1 MAITENDYENL
12 QKQQK
17 GLLDIDTQ
25 GFYFDNIRPFMKDM
39 LLTCKTD
46 KELLRTIEK
55 VINASDSFCN
65 DKNYEALNE
74 SFDILDTAI
83 TDANYFNG
91 VMKKA
96 PEEEKNK
103 VRKLID
109 KIADLRMIIKC
120 EQPVVP
126 EEPKIRNRLNYKE
139 PTNLSPNGEN
149 EDFSTH
155 NMHVLNTPILKNRIP
170 NR

>member
-1 MAITENDYENL
+1 MAITESDYGDL

-25 GFYFDNIRPFMKDM
+25 GYYFNNIRPFMQNM

-46 KELLRTIEK
+46 GELLRTIEK
-55 VINASDSFCN
+55 VINAGDSFCN

-74 SFDILDTAI
+74 SFDVLNTAI
-83 TDANYFNG
+83 TDTSYFNG

-103 VRKLID
+103 VRELIE
-109 KIADLRMIIKC
+109 KISDLRMIIKC

-126 EEPKIRNRLNYKE
+126 EEKKIRERLNYRE
-139 PTNLSPNGEN
+139 PTTLSPNGEN

-155 NMHVLNTPILKNRIP
+155 NMHKLNTPIPKNRIP

>member
-25 GFYFDNIRPFMKDM
+25 EFYFGNIRPFMKDM

-103 VRKLID
+103 VRELID

-126 EEPKIRNRLNYKE
+126 EKPKIRNRLNYKE

-149 EDFSTH
+149 KDFSTH
-155 NMHVLNTPILKNRIP
+155 NMHNLNTPILKNRIP

>member
-1 MAITENDYENL
+1 MAITEDDYENL
-12 QKQQK
+12 QRQQK

-25 GFYFDNIRPFMKDM
+25 EFYFGNIRPFMQDM

-55 VINASDSFCN
+55 VINAGDSFCN

-74 SFDILDTAI
+74 SFDVLDTAI

-103 VRKLID
+103 VRELID
-109 KIADLRMIIKC
+109 KIADLRMIIKWI
-120 EQPVVP
+120 VV
-126 EEPKIRNRLNYKE
+126 
-139 PTNLSPNGEN
+139 
-149 EDFSTH
+149 
-155 NMHVLNTPILKNRIP
+155 
-170 NR
+170 

>member
-103 VRKLID
+103 VRELID

-126 EEPKIRNRLNYKE
+126 EEPKIRNGWNYKE
-139 PTNLSPNGEN
+139 PTNLAANGEN

-155 NMHVLNTPILKNRIP
+155 NMHTLNTPILKNRIP

>member
-1 MAITENDYENL
+1 MAITESDYGDL

-25 GFYFDNIRPFMKDM
+25 GYYFGNIRPFMKNM

-46 KELLRTIEK
+46 EELLRTIEK

-65 DKNYEALNE
+65 DKNYQALNE
-74 SFDILDTAI
+74 SFDVLETAI
-83 TDANYFNG
+83 TDKSYFNG

-96 PEEEKNK
+96 PESEREMVRELIEK
-103 VRKLID
+103 IS
-109 KIADLRMIIKC
+109 DLRMIIKC

-126 EEPKIRNRLNYKE
+126 KEEKIRERLSYKQ
-139 PTNLSPNGEN
+139 PTEFSPNGEN
-149 EDFSTH
+149 EDFSMH
-155 NMHVLNTPILKNRIP
+155 NMQKLNTPIPKNRIP

>member
-1 MAITENDYENL
+1 MAITESDYENL

-91 VMKKA
+91 VMKK
-96 PEEEKNK
+96 
-103 VRKLID
+103 LI
-109 KIADLRMIIKC
+109 LRFSVYKAF
-120 EQPVVP
+120 
-126 EEPKIRNRLNYKE
+126 IRLRERSSSFNILSSCPYK
-139 PTNLSPNGEN
+139 
-149 EDFSTH
+149 
-155 NMHVLNTPILKNRIP
+155 
-170 NR
+170 